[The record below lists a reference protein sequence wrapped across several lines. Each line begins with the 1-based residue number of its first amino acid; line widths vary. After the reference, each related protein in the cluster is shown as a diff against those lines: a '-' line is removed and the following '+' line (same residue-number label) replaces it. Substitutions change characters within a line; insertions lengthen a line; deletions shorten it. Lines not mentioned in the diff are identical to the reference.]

1 MGVHYIGECA
11 NNTLTHTLMNQIT
24 EGQLEWAAVGEV
36 IDKVELGVGENRT
49 THLVTKGKENF
60 RAELKKSFPDAK
72 DHKSIDKFFE
82 AMRVKSFFSYYFP
95 HYLLCIK
102 FKI

>member
-1 MGVHYIGECA
+1 
-11 NNTLTHTLMNQIT
+11 MNQIT

-60 RAELKKSFPDAK
+60 KAELKKSFPDAK

-82 AMRVKSFFSYYFP
+82 AMRVKLVFSFIFSTTCYA
-95 HYLLCIK
+95 LS

>member
-24 EGQLEWAAVGEV
+24 EGQLEWTAVGEV

-82 AMRVKSFFSYYFP
+82 AMRVKLFFF
-95 HYLLCIK
+95 LLFSPLLIMHQV
-102 FKI
+102 

>member
-1 MGVHYIGECA
+1 M
-11 NNTLTHTLMNQIT
+11 
-24 EGQLEWAAVGEV
+24 